1 MARKASQALRKTV
14 KPLKLYDHQQS
25 AVDAF
30 VKEQIRKFYLVW
42 HRRAGKDTFG
52 LDFGRDR
59 MLERVGNY
67 WHLFP
72 FHIQAKRAI
81 WKGIDARD
89 GIRFIDRAFPDRIRA
104 RDNDTEMSI
113 VFPNGSTWQ
122 MLGSDNYDRMVGGN
136 PCGITFS
143 EWALCDPAAWDY
155 IRPILVENKGWV
167 MFITTL
173 RGRNHAYRMMKQL
186 EGAEGWYVDV
196 KTIEDTYKHDGSP
209 IVTAADVEKEIKEG
223 MDAAL
228 ARQEF
233 YCDPDAAS
241 SGAIFGRQYSRLSY
255 MVGRPYETNNKIIRI
270 AWGKKNEG
278 IAAIAF
284 QDNHIIA
291 AHTFCESN
299 LTDCVQSVIRRH
311 PHAHLVHHAIDPDP
325 SLFSSLDGY
334 GVVASP
340 LVADEHYQHGHVAA
354 MLNICD
360 VTSIAREKLM
370 DFTMSYSPFR
380 DQIDDYEK
388 TQDAL
393 SQAVAVMHTAQVLRS
408 VVRKPLDYSRYD
420 KGIV

>member
-1 MARKASQALRKTV
+1 MGRKARREITKAI
-14 KPLKLYDHQQS
+14 KPLKLYDHQQ
-25 AVDAF
+25 ACVDAY
-30 VKEQIRKFYLVW
+30 VRDQIRKFYLVW

-52 LDFGRDR
+52 LDFGRER

-89 GIRFIDRAFPDRIRA
+89 GVRFIDRAFPDRLKE

-113 VFPNGSTWQ
+113 VLPNGSTWQ

-186 EGAEGWYVDV
+186 EGAEGWYVDI
-196 KTIEDTYKHDGSP
+196 KTIEDTYRHDGQA
-209 IVTAADVEKEIKEG
+209 IVTKEDVDKEIAEG

-241 SGAIFGRQYSRLSY
+241 SGAIFGRQYTRLTYQS
-255 MVGRPYETNNKIIRI
+255 GKPHESNNRIVRI
-270 AWGKKNEG
+270 AWGSKAEG
-278 IAAIAF
+278 ISAIAF
-284 QDNHIIA
+284 QDNHVIA
-291 AHTFCESN
+291 VHTFAEQN
-299 LTDCVQSVIRRH
+299 IVDAVQSVVRRH
-311 PHAHLVHHAIDPDP
+311 PNNHLVHHAVNPDP

-340 LVADEHYQHGHVAA
+340 LTKDVHMQHGHVAA
-354 MLNICD
+354 MLNICET
-360 VTSIAREKLM
+360 TSIAKEKLM
-370 DFTMSYSPFR
+370 DFSMSYAPFR
-380 DQIDDYEK
+380 DQVEEHELTNDSLSE
-388 TQDAL
+388 AL
-393 SQAVAVMHTAQVLRS
+393 AVMHTAQILRTIVS
-408 VVRKPLDYSRYD
+408 KPLDYSRAD
-420 KGIV
+420 RGVI